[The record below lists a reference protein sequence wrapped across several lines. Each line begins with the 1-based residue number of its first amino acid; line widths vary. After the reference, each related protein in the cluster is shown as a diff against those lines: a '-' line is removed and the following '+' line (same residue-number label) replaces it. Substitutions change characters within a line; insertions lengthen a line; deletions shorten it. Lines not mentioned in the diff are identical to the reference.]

1 MNVMDGFERP
11 TPNSARATRAYLV
24 DRGILETAIEKALQ
38 ELPRWTLERK
48 EDGHIHAIRQSRL
61 FRFKDDVTVSLASQG
76 TGTEARFESASRVG
90 KGDLGQ
96 NPRNLREL
104 LKAINENLKR

>member
-24 DRGILETAIEKALQ
+24 DRNALEAAVEKALE

-48 EDGHIHAIRQSRL
+48 VDGDIHAIRRSRL
-61 FRFKDDVTVSLASQG
+61 FRFKDDVTVNLASQD
-76 TGTEARFESASRVG
+76 TGTEASFESASRAG

-96 NPRNLREL
+96 NLRNLREL
-104 LKAINENLKR
+104 LGAINENLGR